1 MKPFSG
7 SLFANAAVLGIL
19 VLTPLP
25 ALATV
30 ISIEPS
36 QTQLNVG
43 DTFFVDLEA
52 NLASNEILSAFD
64 IDLNF
69 EDSAF
74 SFVSASF
81 IDPTTSVNQLDL
93 FELGGFGFFGDGF
106 DLGGGLLDVFGVSG
120 NSDSVLEAS
129 QADTFVF
136 ARLEFLSVAEIAN
149 SVFALDLNDPRQTF
163 LGANIADLSV
173 SFSPSVA
180 TVSVGSPI
188 SVPEPS
194 AIWLL
199 LVGLATT
206 LLSRRTR
213 RTPLSA

>member
-1 MKPFSG
+1 
-7 SLFANAAVLGIL
+7 
-19 VLTPLP
+19 
-25 ALATV
+25 
-30 ISIEPS
+30 
-36 QTQLNVG
+36 
-43 DTFFVDLEA
+43 
-52 NLASNEILSAFD
+52 
-64 IDLNF
+64 
-69 EDSAF
+69 
-74 SFVSASF
+74 
-81 IDPTTSVNQLDL
+81 
-93 FELGGFGFFGDGF
+93 
-106 DLGGGLLDVFGVSG
+106 
-120 NSDSVLEAS
+120 VLEAS

-194 AIWLL
+194 AIGLL

>member
-1 MKPFSG
+1 M
-7 SLFANAAVLGIL
+7 
-19 VLTPLP
+19 
-25 ALATV
+25 
-30 ISIEPS
+30 
-36 QTQLNVG
+36 
-43 DTFFVDLEA
+43 
-52 NLASNEILSAFD
+52 SAFD

-93 FELGGFGFFGDGF
+93 PEPGGFGFFGDGF
-106 DLGGGLLDVFGVSG
+106 DIGGGLLDVFGASG

-149 SVFALDLNDPRQTF
+149 SVFALDLNDPLQAF
-163 LGANIADLSV
+163 LGADFADLSV

-180 TVSVGSPI
+180 TVSVGSAV
-188 SVPEPS
+188 SVPEPNV
-194 AIWLL
+194 IWLL
-199 LVGLATT
+199 LAGLAAT

-213 RTPLSA
+213 RPPSVPEGRHNFRVD